1 MPKLRNLAIR
11 AWWPFVL
18 MIGTN
23 MNMMSQVMDPGNLA
37 YENARTNALDHIL
50 DWEAGNGNPYTN
62 KSADRG
68 GPTKYGVT
76 ANTLSE
82 LKGKHTYYLQ
92 FDTVKDMTKEGAK
105 NVYADE
111 HLTFHETNYGE
122 NRVALKMTE
131 ISVNTGGGKATK
143 IMQRALNDLWQETII
158 EDDGRMGNG
167 TRDLYQQASSIF
179 SEDAIIESL
188 ITQQKKYYNQ
198 LVAFDDS
205 QDIFLK
211 GWLNRAEYR
220 PPVIW

>member
-1 MPKLRNLAIR
+1 MQKLRNLAIR

-37 YENARTNALDHIL
+37 YENARTNALDHII
-50 DWEAGNGNPYTN
+50 DAEGGYVN
-62 KSADRG
+62 KAADRG
-68 GPTKYGVT
+68 GETKHGVT
-76 ANTLSE
+76 ANTLNE
-82 LKGKHTYYLQ
+82 LKGKHKYYLQ

-122 NRVALKMTE
+122 NRIALKMTE

-143 IMQRALNDLWQETII
+143 IMQRALNDLWQDFII
-158 EDDGRMGNG
+158 EEDGKMGDG
-167 TRDLYQQASSIF
+167 TRGLYQETLNTF

-188 ITQQKKYYNQ
+188 VTQQKKYYKQ

-205 QDIFLK
+205 QDIFLE
-211 GWLNRAEYR
+211 GWLERAEYR
-220 PPVIW
+220 PPVIDVIW

>member
-1 MPKLRNLAIR
+1 MPKLRNVAIR

-23 MNMMSQVMDPGNLA
+23 MNMMNQVMDPGNLA
-37 YENARTNALDHIL
+37 YENARTNALDHII
-50 DWEAGNGNPYTN
+50 DAEGGYVN
-62 KSADRG
+62 KAADRG
-68 GPTKYGVT
+68 GETKHGVT

-131 ISVNTGGGKATK
+131 ISVNTGGGNATK

-188 ITQQKKYYNQ
+188 ITQQKLYYNNI
-198 LVAFDDS
+198 VAFDKT
-205 QDIFLK
+205 QKQFLK
-211 GWLNRAEYR
+211 GWENRAEYR